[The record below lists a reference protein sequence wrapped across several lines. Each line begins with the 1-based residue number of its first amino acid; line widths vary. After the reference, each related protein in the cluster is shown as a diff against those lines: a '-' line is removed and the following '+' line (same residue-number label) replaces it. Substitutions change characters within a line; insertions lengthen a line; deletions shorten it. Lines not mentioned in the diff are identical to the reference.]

1 MLAAADSVMLGLL
14 GPVRAWRNGAEIT
27 LGGNQARALLALLL
41 LNANRLVTKEQL
53 IEALWDEPPPTA
65 SKVVQVTASRLR
77 KVLGGDVLL
86 SEPRGYRLEVEPGG
100 TDLGRFTA
108 LACAGREALAAG
120 RLAEASRNF
129 GLGLELWRGEA
140 LADVK
145 DAPFVAA
152 ERRRLEELRVAA
164 VEDRVDAMLELGR
177 HTEVLAELDLLVRDY
192 PLRERIRGQLMLALY
207 RDGRQADALG
217 VYRDARAALVEAAG
231 VEPGPSLQR
240 LQRAILLQD
249 PSLEGR
255 SMPHRTSGIPSPT
268 TPLIGREAL
277 VDEVCELLRGDDVRL
292 LTLTGPGG
300 IGKTRLGFEAARRLE
315 AELPQGAL
323 LVTLD
328 SLADPALVAPT
339 ILRALG
345 GEPAGVDPVE
355 ALAGMLGAD
364 PPLLVLDSFEHLLP
378 AASSIAR
385 LLTLS
390 TGLKLLVT
398 SREALRISGEH
409 EYRVSALPVPDAR
422 ASAEE
427 LDGNASYA
435 LFVDRARAARPSLEL
450 DEAGSTAIA
459 ELCRRLDGLPLALE
473 LAAARIRV
481 LHPVALRDR
490 LTDRLDLGGARDAP
504 SRQRT
509 LRATLD
515 WSYELLDDDDKAV
528 LARLAVFLG
537 GFSLDAAAAV
547 CASSE
552 PTLLRHIESLVHK
565 SLLVETL
572 ALEPRFTMLDTIRE
586 YALERLAE
594 HGADT
599 FVRNRHALWYR
610 ELAERGEL
618 ELMSAG
624 QEHWL
629 PRFDLE
635 HDNFRAALTWWLEV
649 GDFESALRLAAAHTK
664 FWHYRGFLD
673 EGGDWLERALAGE
686 VEEPLRAK
694 GLNRASTLA
703 VRRGRHREAE
713 GFAREALGL
722 HRKNGDDTGAA
733 LALMHLAHVAL
744 NTDEVQ
750 RAQELLVEAEQLF
763 RGLGD
768 QRRVGFA
775 LGNLGLVELMLGDA
789 ASAATLCGQSAAIAR
804 EVGDSHGLAVS
815 LSSVG
820 IVALRRGLADEA
832 RDAFG
837 ESLRLARELGF
848 KEEIART
855 LDAYALLASAD
866 GEHLLAARLLGAA
879 QALSE
884 ALNVRL
890 DAFEQSLHDEAVA
903 ALSAQLGAQRFAHEV
918 SHGRSTPMED
928 AVSAALHE

>member
-1 MLAAADSVMLGLL
+1 MLAAADSVEFGLL
-14 GPVRAWRNGAEIT
+14 GPVRAWRDSTEIAV
-27 LGGNQARALLALLL
+27 GGDQARGLLALLL

-53 IEALWDEPPPTA
+53 IEALWDEPPQTA

-86 SEPRGYRLEVEPGG
+86 SEPRGYRLQVEPGG

-108 LACAGREALAAG
+108 LAGAGREALAAG
-120 RLAEASRNF
+120 RVAEASRHF
-129 GLGLELWRGEA
+129 GLGLDLWRGQA

-177 HTEVLAELDLLVRDY
+177 HAEVLAELDLLVRDY
-192 PLRERIRGQLMLALY
+192 PLRERIRAQLMLALY

-217 VYRDARAALVEAAG
+217 VYRDARAELIEAAG

-240 LQRAILLQD
+240 LQRRILLQD

-255 SMPHRTSGIPSPT
+255 SMPHRTSGLPSPPT
-268 TPLIGREAL
+268 RLIGREEL
-277 VDEVCELLRGDDVRL
+277 VGEICELLRGDDVRL

-300 IGKTRLGFEAARRLE
+300 IGKTRLCLEAARRLE

-323 LVTLD
+323 LVGLD
-328 SLADPALVAPT
+328 SLSDPALVAPT

-345 GEPAGVDPVE
+345 GEPTGVDPVE
-355 ALAGMLGAD
+355 ALAVLLGVD

-378 AASSIAR
+378 AAASIAR
-385 LLTLS
+385 LLGAS

-398 SREALRISGEH
+398 SREVLRIGGEC
-409 EYRVSALPVPDAR
+409 EYRVPALPVPDGG

-427 LDGNASYA
+427 LEGNASYA

-450 DEAGSTAIA
+450 DEAGSMAIA

-473 LAAARIRV
+473 LAAARTRV

-528 LARLAVFLG
+528 LARLAVCSG

-552 PTLLRHIESLVHK
+552 PALLRHIESLVDK

-594 HGADT
+594 QGAET
-599 FVRNRHALWYR
+599 LVRNRHASWFR
-610 ELAERGEL
+610 DLAEQGES
-618 ELMSAG
+618 ELMRSG
-624 QEHWL
+624 QEQWL
-629 PRFDLE
+629 QRLDLE
-635 HDNFRAALTWWLEV
+635 HDNFRSALTWSLESR
-649 GDFESALRLAAAHTK
+649 DSECALRLAAAHTK
-664 FWHYRGFLD
+664 YWHYRGFLD
-673 EGGDWLERALAGE
+673 EGGYWLERALAGE
-686 VEEPLRAK
+686 VQDSLRAR

-713 GFAREALGL
+713 DFAREALGL
-722 HRKNGDDTGAA
+722 CRASGDETGAA
-733 LALMHLAHVAL
+733 LALMHLAHVAV
-744 NTDEVQ
+744 NTDRLQE
-750 RAQELLVEAEQLF
+750 AQVLVAEAEEVF

-775 LGNLGLVELMLGDA
+775 LGNRGLVDLMLGDA
-789 ASAATLCGQSAAIAR
+789 VSAASLCGESAAIAR
-804 EVGDSHGLAVS
+804 EVGDWHGLAVS

-820 IVALRRGLADEA
+820 ITALRRDDANAA
-832 RDAFG
+832 RDALD
-837 ESLRLARELGF
+837 ESLRLSRELGF

-855 LDAYALLASAD
+855 LDAHALLASAD
-866 GEHLLAARLLGAA
+866 GEYLLAARLLGAA
-879 QALSE
+879 EALGE

-890 DAFEQSLHDEAVA
+890 DRFEQSLHDEAVA
-903 ALSAQLGAQRFAHEV
+903 ALSAELGAHGFAHEV

-928 AVSAALHE
+928 AVSAALRE

>member
-1 MLAAADSVMLGLL
+1 MLAAADSVEFGLL
-14 GPVRAWRNGAEIT
+14 GPVRAWRNSTEIAV
-27 LGGNQARALLALLL
+27 GGNQARTLLALLL

-53 IEALWDEPPPTA
+53 IEALWEEPPQTA

-77 KVLGGDVLL
+77 KALGGEVLL
-86 SEPRGYRLEVEPGG
+86 SEPRGYRLEVEPDG
-100 TDLGRFTA
+100 TDLGRFTT
-108 LACAGREALAAG
+108 LAGAGREALAAG
-120 RLAEASRNF
+120 RVAEASRHF
-129 GLGLELWRGEA
+129 GLGLDLWRGQA

-145 DAPFVAA
+145 EAPFVVA

-177 HTEVLAELDLLVRDY
+177 HADVLAELDLLVRAY

-207 RDGRQADALG
+207 RDGRQADALRA
-217 VYRDARAALVEAAG
+217 YRDARAELIEAAG
-231 VEPGPSLQR
+231 VEPGPSLRR

-255 SMPHRTSGIPSPT
+255 SMPHRTSGLPSPPT
-268 TPLIGREAL
+268 RLIGREEL
-277 VDEVCELLRGDDVRL
+277 VGEVCDLLRGDDVRL
-292 LTLTGPGG
+292 LTLAGPGG
-300 IGKTRLGFEAARRLE
+300 IGKTRVGLEAARRLE

-328 SLADPALVAPT
+328 SLSDPALVVPT

-345 GEPAGVDPVE
+345 GEPDGADPVE
-355 ALAGMLGAD
+355 SLAGMLGAD

-378 AASSIAR
+378 AASSIAH
-385 LLTLS
+385 LLGSS
-390 TGLKLLVT
+390 TGLKVLVT
-398 SREALRISGEH
+398 SREALRIGGER
-409 EYRVSALPVPDAR
+409 ELRVPPLRVPDAR
-422 ASAEE
+422 ASVDE
-427 LDGNASYA
+427 LADNASYA
-435 LFVDRARAARPSLEL
+435 LFVDRAQAARPGLKID
-450 DEAGSTAIA
+450 DEGSAAIA
-459 ELCRRLDGLPLALE
+459 ELCRRLEGFPLSLE
-473 LAAARIRV
+473 LAAARTRI

-490 LTDRLDLGGARDAP
+490 LANRLDLVGTRDAP

-528 LARLAVFLG
+528 FARLAVFVG

-552 PTLLRHIESLVHK
+552 PALLRHIESLVDK

-572 ALEPRFTMLDTIRE
+572 ALEPRFMMLDTIRE

-594 HGADT
+594 HGAEK
-599 FVRNRHALWYR
+599 FIRNRHASWYR
-610 ELAERGEL
+610 DLAERGEL
-618 ELMSAG
+618 ELMRSG
-624 QEHWL
+624 QEGWL
-629 PRFDLE
+629 QRLDLE
-635 HDNFRAALTWWLEV
+635 HDNVRAALTWSLEAK
-649 GDFESALRLAAAHTK
+649 DFESALRMATAHTK

-686 VEEPLRAK
+686 VDDLLRAK

-703 VRRGRHREAE
+703 VRRGRQREAE
-713 GFAREALGL
+713 SFAREALGL
-722 HRKNGDDTGAA
+722 CRACSDDAGCAV
-733 LALMHLAHVAL
+733 ALMHLAHVAA
-744 NTDEVQ
+744 NTDELQ
-750 RAQELLVEAEQLF
+750 LAQELLAEAEQLF

-768 QRRVGFA
+768 RRRVGFA
-775 LGNLGLVELMLGDA
+775 LGNRGLVELMVGDA
-789 ASAATLCGQSAAIAR
+789 ASAASLCGESAAIAR
-804 EVGDSHGLAVS
+804 EVGDWHALAVS

-820 IVALRRGLADEA
+820 ITALRRGDAGAA
-832 RDAFG
+832 RDALD
-837 ESLRLARELGF
+837 ESLRLSRELGF

-866 GEHLLAARLLGAA
+866 GEHLLAARLLGVAEA
-879 QALSE
+879 VGE

-890 DAFEQSLHDEAVA
+890 DRFEQSLHEEAVA
-903 ALSAQLGAQRFAHEV
+903 ALSAELGAQRFALEV
-918 SHGRSTPMED
+918 SHGRSTPMDD